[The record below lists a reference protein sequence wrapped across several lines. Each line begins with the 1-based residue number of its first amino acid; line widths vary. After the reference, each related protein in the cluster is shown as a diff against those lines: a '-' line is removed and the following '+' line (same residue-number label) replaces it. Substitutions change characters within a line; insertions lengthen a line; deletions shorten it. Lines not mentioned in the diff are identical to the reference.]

1 MEVVPPYSKP
11 PVREALIDIR
21 INPLA
26 PAQLPVLEELH
37 ERLRAEYPIKK
48 KQQNLQG
55 LWEWR
60 EETLSSRASQRV
72 AGFQFESTEG
82 TRIVQYR
89 LDGFTCNFI
98 KPDPTAAWVGWPA
111 LRDEARR
118 KWEIYAKA
126 IGINEIT
133 GLGVRYI
140 NQIIVPT
147 APIELTEYLV
157 APPDIPKGFPY
168 QSFVDWLSRVT
179 VAIPDLNAMAI
190 ITQAP
195 ADEPRPDSLKILLDI
210 DIVRRSIATVDPDAM
225 WATLDRF
232 RILKNTIFEASLRDK
247 AKELFR

>member
-1 MEVVPPYSKP
+1 M
-11 PVREALIDIR
+11 
-21 INPLA
+21 A
-26 PAQLPVLEELH
+26 PTQLSVLEGLH
-37 ERLRAEYPIKK
+37 EQLRAEYPIKK

-60 EETLSSRASQRV
+60 EETLSSRTSQRIS
-72 AGFQFESTEG
+72 GFQFESPEG

-98 KPDPTAAWVGWPA
+98 KPDPKAAWAGWST
-111 LRDEARR
+111 LRDEAKRR
-118 KWEIYAKA
+118 WEIYANA
-126 IGINEIT
+126 IGVNEIT
-133 GLGVRYI
+133 GLEGRYI
-140 NQIIVPT
+140 NQIIIPT
-147 APIELTEYLV
+147 APVELTEYLT

-168 QSFVDWLSRVT
+168 QSFLDWLSRVT

-195 ADEPRPDSLKILLDI
+195 AEEPRPDSLKILLDI
-210 DIVRRSIATVDPDAM
+210 DIVRRNTATIDPEAM

-232 RILKNTIFEASLRDK
+232 RILKNTIFEASLQDK